1 MEHSHEKIVNFAYC
15 KFCVNRNQ
23 PETFEECADCLA
35 NPVNIDSQRPVRFKD
50 NGSLERI
57 RKSLNKNITKGE

>member
-1 MEHSHEKIVNFAYC
+1 MEQNHEKIVNFAYC
-15 KFCVNRNQ
+15 RFCEHSKEK
-23 PETFEECADCLA
+23 ETSEACADCLE

-57 RKSLNKNITKGE
+57 RKSLNKNLQKGE